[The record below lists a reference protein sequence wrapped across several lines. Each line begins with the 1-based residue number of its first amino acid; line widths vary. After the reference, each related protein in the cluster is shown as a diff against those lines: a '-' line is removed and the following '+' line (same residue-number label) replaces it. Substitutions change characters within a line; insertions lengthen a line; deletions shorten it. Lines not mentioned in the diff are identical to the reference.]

1 MLFSIGTKITIPHEF
16 LAGIIWASWR
26 CVFSEAASLAQRQND
41 MEACYTDKE
50 LNIFKLGMV
59 WKDFLSTKT
68 GQRVH
73 NLAVN
78 CVK

>member
-1 MLFSIGTKITIPHEF
+1 MFFSQ
-16 LAGIIWASWR
+16 
-26 CVFSEAASLAQRQND
+26 AASLAQRQND

-59 WKDFLSTKT
+59 GKDFLSTKK
-68 GQRVH
+68 GERVH